1 MAKTAS
7 KREAQL
13 RPDGTV
19 DLRAKRIWEKIAEHL
34 RGRAFPELVQADDV
48 LVALWEGDE
57 KIGSI
62 LVPDKIKDENIYQG
76 KTGLIIA
83 LGHLAFTRDETHV
96 WGERVPQV
104 GDWVVF
110 RISDGIPLV
119 LGGREGQHCR
129 LLNEMKVR
137 MIIDSPDA
145 VY

>member
-1 MAKTAS
+1 MAKTA
-7 KREAQL
+7 RDQQL

-19 DLRAKRIWEKIAEHL
+19 DLRAKRIWDKIQEKM
-34 RGRAFPELVQADDV
+34 GSRAFPALVQGDDV

-57 KIGSI
+57 KIGS
-62 LVPDKIKDENIYQG
+62 LYVPDKVKDENIYQG
-76 KTGLIIA
+76 KTGLILA
-83 LGHLAFTRDETHV
+83 MGHLAFTQDEGHV

-110 RISDGIPLV
+110 RISDGFPLV

-137 MIIDSPDA
+137 MVIDSPDA

>member
-1 MAKTAS
+1 MKVAKT
-7 KREAQL
+7 KTEL
-13 RPDGTV
+13 RPDGTI
-19 DLRAKRIWEKIAEHL
+19 DLRAKRIWDKIAENL
-34 RGRAFPELVQADDV
+34 KGRAFPEMVQGDDV

-62 LVPDKIKDENIYQG
+62 LVPDKVKDENIYQG
-76 KTGLIIA
+76 KTGLVIA
-83 LGHLAFTRDETHV
+83 VGHLAYTTDESHV
-96 WGERVPQV
+96 WGQRTPQV

-110 RISDGIPLV
+110 RISDGFPLV

-129 LLNEMKVR
+129 LLNEMKIR